1 MPGQVVREF
10 RSGCLKVVVRRTKT
24 TPPTFTLAVGYQRG
38 RRFESQIPAMSGYV
52 QPLSRLIEQ
61 AQVAAESEAWNAIQ
75 TKTSSSKRKVATK

>member
-61 AQVAAESEAWNAIQ
+61 AQAAADEAGW
-75 TKTSSSKRKVATK
+75 TSNSKRKAATK